1 MEYYMMNFKDPSTN
15 CIYNSDSVLDGQ
27 SYLRN
32 VFTTTPFFT
41 AQQVSQ
47 IYTTYKVEKREGICK
62 LSIQK
67 TFETRTNEVGSVVH
81 LF

>member
-1 MEYYMMNFKDPSTN
+1 MMNFKDLPTI

-27 SYLRN
+27 NYLRN

-47 IYTTYKVEKREGICK
+47 IYTTYKVKKREGICQ
-62 LSIQK
+62 LS
-67 TFETRTNEVGSVVH
+67 V
-81 LF
+81 